1 MSASRVIKKA
11 AKAPPPLGV
20 LVKDALERYF
30 EDLNG
35 QAPADLYELVMAQIE
50 QPLLKVVMRETRG
63 NISKAALLLG
73 INRATLRK
81 KLRKYRL
88 VD

>member
-11 AKAPPPLGV
+11 AKAPRPLGV

-35 QAPADLYELVMAQIE
+35 QPPADLYELVMAQIE

>member
-11 AKAPPPLGV
+11 AKRPPPLSA
-20 LVKDALERYF
+20 LVKDALDRYF

-35 QAPADLYELVMAQIE
+35 QVPADLYELVMAQIE
-50 QPLLKVVMRETRG
+50 QPLLEVVMRETSG
-63 NISKAALLLG
+63 NIFKAALLLG

-81 KLRKYRL
+81 KLRKYSL
-88 VD
+88 VE